1 MERDGTGSGMGNGM
15 GNGTGNGMGN
25 GTIQSVLHDKKNNN
39 KIQIIGK

>member
-25 GTIQSVLHDKKNNN
+25 GTIQSVLHDKKKNN